1 VAIAGPFTAG
11 RQKQFADAIGGLA
24 LQYGAGARVVP
35 EGAPDAGTAMA
46 HLLPLESPFSPEGA
60 ASSEDI
66 VEWLGALVD
75 MRPDIVLLDY
85 GSTERGEGQE
95 AMLRK
100 LAEGGALLVAAG
112 GNTGVPVYPAW
123 HDIVLAVGGLEPSGL
138 KADYSPYFSDVG
150 KPDLYALGTV
160 AGTPLEGLPDVPAS
174 NAKGTSFA
182 ALNVVM
188 AATCVWALDRTMTS
202 EQVAETLHATA
213 AKVGRAK
220 APRRLDIAAALNAA
234 RARLVMRALLAGPL
248 DEQGVAAAS
257 GLDTE
262 TARVL
267 LDSLVERSLARREAG
282 RYVGDTEALRR
293 ALKLSTGAAEP
304 GPVA

>member
-1 VAIAGPFTAG
+1 MAIAGPFTAG

-46 HLLPLESPFSPEGA
+46 HLLPLESPFAAGGA
-60 ASSEDI
+60 ASAEVI
-66 VEWLGALVD
+66 VEWLRGLVD

-85 GSTERGEGQE
+85 AATERSEGEE

-112 GNTGVPVYPAW
+112 GNGGVPVYPAW
-123 HDIVLAVGGLEPSGL
+123 HDFVLAVGGLEESGR
-138 KADYSPYFSDVG
+138 KATYSPYFSDVG

-160 AGTPLEGLPDVPAS
+160 AGTPLEALPNVPS
-174 NAKGTSFA
+174 STQGTSFA

-202 EQVAETLHATA
+202 EQVAKTLHVTA

-220 APRRLDIAAALNAA
+220 APKRLDIAAALNAA

-267 LDSLVERSLARREAG
+267 LESLVERSLARREADH
-282 RYVGDTEALRR
+282 YVGDAERLER
-293 ALKLSTGAAEP
+293 ALA
-304 GPVA
+304 